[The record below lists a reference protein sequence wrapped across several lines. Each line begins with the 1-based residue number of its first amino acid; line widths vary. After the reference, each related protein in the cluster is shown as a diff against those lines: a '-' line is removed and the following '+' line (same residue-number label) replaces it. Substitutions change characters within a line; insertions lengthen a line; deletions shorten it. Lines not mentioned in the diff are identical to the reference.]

1 MNNCLEKSIYHQFLI
16 NGCDKMEGYEIGV
29 AIVTVLALVLLI
41 ISLLAYKRERSLK
54 FLITA
59 LVFVIFLIKGIIM
72 SLSIFTSHFKNE
84 SDILT
89 YSVFF
94 DVAILLFLFFAGLS
108 PPKTQKMPISES
120 KNSQVD

>member
-1 MNNCLEKSIYHQFLI
+1 
-16 NGCDKMEGYEIGV
+16 MEGYEIGV

-41 ISLLAYKRERSLK
+41 ISLLAYKRERSMK

-59 LVFVIFLIKGIIM
+59 LVFVIFLIKGVVM
-72 SLSIFTSHFKNE
+72 SLSIFTTHFQNK

-108 PPKTQKMPISES
+108 PPTSDKIPKSES
-120 KNSQVD
+120 KNSQGDK